1 VSSLRPSLV
10 CFGEQS
16 VKPLPDDRS
25 IAGELELDHFYTRIY
40 RRDSDVSHYSIGTM
54 LDGFLELSQDEIIGS
69 VSLEKPD
76 PKKAAIVLGM
86 AAITYGAFLHLSD
99 KITDTASAGRLA
111 AALQPR
117 LVKLPGLDSNQ
128 QPSG

>member
-1 VSSLRPSLV
+1 M

-54 LDGFLELSQDEIIGS
+54 LDGFLELTQDEIIGS

-99 KITDTASAGRLA
+99 KIIGHGLGRKARGRPSAA
-111 AALQPR
+111 